1 MPQSLNLGL
10 GSRYC
15 CVVMFLDGGNDP
27 TEANLLLI
35 LLPCFIELTNHPR
48 GLSDGRGS
56 YQFLLH
62 RIRTPL

>member
-1 MPQSLNLGL
+1 MHLSLNLGL

-15 CVVMFLDGGNDP
+15 CVVMFLDRGNDP

-35 LLPCFIELTNHPR
+35 ILPCFIELIHRPR